1 MQPFGSLYG
10 HRGRKKLP
18 LRARDMRAMR
28 TVMRRL
34 MRHIDG
40 IWTWTWQVP
49 TILPPPGEKGS
60 STPDLSGNRRS
71 QIQMDGFPVNQD
83 LDSILL
89 LACLARCAAMGW
101 PSKPP
106 ISVCRKILGNRCHLV
121 PIARIR
127 RIQWRSEMSRLALL
141 ICWLPSYPRR
151 TEFH

>member
-1 MQPFGSLYG
+1 
-10 HRGRKKLP
+10 
-18 LRARDMRAMR
+18 MRAMR

-89 LACLARCAAMGW
+89 LACLARCAAMGLAIKTSDICV
-101 PSKPP
+101 SKDFGQ
-106 ISVCRKILGNRCHLV
+106 SLSLGPHRQNPTNSMEVRNV
-121 PIARIR
+121 
-127 RIQWRSEMSRLALL
+127 
-141 ICWLPSYPRR
+141 
-151 TEFH
+151 